1 MKKEV
6 RFRLIKHIT
15 FLENELK
22 DYRVFKSLS
31 WEEYNKERSKRRDV
45 ERWIENIITS
55 SIDISKIILT
65 SEELLLPD
73 TYKGIVGS
81 LSLVSGFDKDAMEK
95 LSKRVRLRNIISHEY
110 LDISWSSIKKFI
122 AETAPLYEG
131 FLEAVRVYI
140 EQKQGEVEKESR

>member
-22 DYRVFKSLS
+22 DYRVFKSIS

-110 LDISWSSIKKFI
+110 LDIS
-122 AETAPLYEG
+122 
-131 FLEAVRVYI
+131 
-140 EQKQGEVEKESR
+140 